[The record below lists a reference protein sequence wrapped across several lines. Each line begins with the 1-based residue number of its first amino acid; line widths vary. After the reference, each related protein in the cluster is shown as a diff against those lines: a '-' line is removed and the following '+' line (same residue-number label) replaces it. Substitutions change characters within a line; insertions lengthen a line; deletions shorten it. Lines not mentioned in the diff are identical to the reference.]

1 MTFATMWFA
10 VFLVS
15 AGVTLVRMSSPE
27 DDLPS
32 IVLGFV
38 GAAATCAGLLLALD
52 VILTKVA
59 R

>member
-1 MTFATMWFA
+1 MGFA

-15 AGVTLVRMSSPE
+15 AGVTLVRMTGPE
-27 DDLPS
+27 DDLPG